1 MPLPRRLTSSQI
13 SDALEGAARARRERE
28 ARGGREPLD
37 DWPDGPP
44 PAGDREAMERY
55 LAALRQWQEAHAGP
69 VTEAEWQAARAEHGL
84 D

>member
-1 MPLPRRLTSSQI
+1 MRW
-13 SDALEGAARARRERE
+13 RARRERE
-28 ARGGREPLD
+28 TRGEQELLG

-44 PAGDREAMERY
+44 PAGDKQAMERY
-55 LAALRQWQEAHAGP
+55 LFALRHRHEAHAGP